1 MNRNTLAFQEAEY
14 RVKISH
20 FTNQGYDITGVVHVG
35 TNDGYEMQWYKQ
47 MGIENLIGFDPLPQA
62 VVRFSQK
69 YPDIP
74 IYQRA
79 LSNKDGWSHLNVT
92 YGDGAGSSLF
102 NQIDESGV
110 VQSWDD
116 NKDIVGRIPVQTTRF
131 DAWAMKHDFDPDL
144 FDCLV
149 LDTQGNELDV
159 LKGMGNYLGGFK
171 FLNIELSKEPVYEGE
186 TPGAAVAAWLKNK
199 GYTLDSPLYDHNDS
213 FFVRSDIKPTSD
225 EQYRGLA

>member
-47 MGIENLIGFDPLPQA
+47 MGIEFLIGFDPLPQA
-62 VVRFSQK
+62 VVNFARK

-74 IYQRA
+74 IYQKA
-79 LSNKDGWSHLNVT
+79 LSDHDGWEQLNIT

-102 NQIDESGV
+102 RQINENGV
-110 VQSWDD
+110 VESWTD
-116 NKDIVGRIPVQTTRF
+116 NKDIVGRIPVQVMRF
-131 DAWAMKHDFDPDL
+131 DAWAMAHDFDADL
-144 FDCLV
+144 YDCLV

-159 LKGMGNYLGGFK
+159 LKGMGNYLHGFK
-171 FLNIELSKEPVYEGE
+171 YLNIELSREPVYEGE
-186 TPGAAVAAWLKNK
+186 TPAAGVAEWLEKH
-199 GYTLDSPLYDHNDS
+199 GYTLDSPIYDHNDS
-213 FFVRSDIKPTSD
+213 FFVRSDIKPVSD
-225 EQYRGLA
+225 RQYRGLA